1 MRVHG
6 LPWGSYQLIKDQVK
20 SKNILSGRA
29 FSPVF
34 SYFCKS
40 MVENKRNSSSVIL
53 VISLMFV
60 FFSFVHSEREKN
72 IPGSS
77 ISSIVISSANNSSL
91 QAIIVPVT
99 STPEISFSRINTS
112 IGKYIFPD
120 CTICREIIVNK
131 QNFSHFCSCR
141 LKFLSKKPVIGITFL
156 QKVPQQETEDDILPV
171 T

>member
-1 MRVHG
+1 
-6 LPWGSYQLIKDQVK
+6 
-20 SKNILSGRA
+20 
-29 FSPVF
+29 
-34 SYFCKS
+34 

-77 ISSIVISSANNSSL
+77 ISSIVISSANNSSP
-91 QAIIVPVT
+91 QAIVVPAT

-112 IGKYIFPD
+112 NGKYIFPD
-120 CTICREIIVNK
+120 CIASREIIVNK
-131 QNFSHFCSCR
+131 QLFSHFCLCR
-141 LKFLSKKPVIGITFL
+141 LKFLSKKPIIGITFL
-156 QKVPQQETEDDILPV
+156 QKVPQQEKEDDILPV